1 MNAHD
6 ILDMIGDAKGTYVW
20 DAQQVRSGNIHSSG
34 KKLFA
39 KKLWLIA
46 AIIALILLLVGCAI
60 VYVLSLQDMKIGENT
75 ITEREHYGPN
85 WEVIEET
92 QITYDVLSVQSFSDS
107 PNQRATKE
115 WREYTETFELDYFF
129 SLPEEV
135 GRAVPEGYS
144 NYGCRT
150 PEMMEKLDEI
160 AENYS
165 LKLMGESL
173 YTNQDYVTILLD
185 AVEIPELLH
194 PQTYAE
200 VRLESAGIYQNG
212 SFQLGV
218 DIVLDESFD
227 WPYYVMAD
235 LHYSIKGYFDPYTI
249 RLRDLDTV
257 QEWEY
262 TLADGKTALLA
273 LDQETALILVEG
285 EKGFFAM
292 DFDSQM
298 GIDRV
303 TPEMME
309 RIADLFNFSMIPHIP
324 TEEEWETAKVAFQA
338 AEEQD
343 LLRYNAW
350 IEENRAENRKENYD
364 AWVQQVLENGREIE
378 SLGYTFYDIDSNG
391 AQELLIG
398 RDGYCTAIYWEQNG
412 KTEQFANAAENLYV
426 CEDGKVAFVLMP
438 GIEEYNFVQLKNG
451 TSIGLGSIKH
461 TPGNPEGEYR
471 TSDPEKWGVYNY
483 ISKEEYDATL
493 SSYVRI
499 PIRFMPLTEYPLNE
513 PATGGPQSH
522 VYNTTYTSYEEMIRI
537 RLTDKKERWGRWAYD
552 LIDLDGDGQE
562 EMVWREDERY
572 FIYTMVD
579 GTVCNYSMINDGT
592 LTICDDSIVQAVIHY
607 GPENYTVR
615 FYRLNR
621 GHIELMDYL
630 RYDVDVDPENPW
642 FRSPD
647 LTGQDFTLEPISEM
661 EAKSII
667 ASYDSLD
674 IDMKPIADYPFE

>member
-92 QITYDVLSVQSFSDS
+92 QITYDVLSVQSFSGS
-107 PNQRATKE
+107 PNQQATKE
-115 WREYTETFELDYFF
+115 WREYTDTFELDYFF

-185 AVEIPELLH
+185 AVKIPELLH

-285 EKGFFAM
+285 EEGFFAM

-298 GIDRV
+298 GIDRL

-309 RIADLFNFSMIPHIP
+309 RIADLFNFSMVPHKP
-324 TEEEWETAKVAFQA
+324 TQKEWEATKAAFHT

-343 LLRYNAW
+343 LQNYNAW
-350 IEENRAENRKENYD
+350 IEENRADDRKEGYD
-364 AWVQQVLENGREIE
+364 PWVRQTLENSREIE
-378 SLGYTFYDIDSNG
+378 NLGYAFYDIDGNG
-391 AQELLIG
+391 TQELLIG
-398 RDGYCTAIYWEQNG
+398 RDGYCTAIYWERDG
-412 KTEQFANAAENLYV
+412 KTEQFANAGENLYV
-426 CEDGKVAFVLMP
+426 CENGKVVFVLMP
-438 GIEEYNFVQLKNG
+438 GKEEYNFVQLKNG
-451 TSIGLGSIKH
+451 TVIGLGGVQH

-471 TSDPEKWGVYNY
+471 TSDPERWGKYIY
-483 ISKEEYDATL
+483 ISKEEYEETL
-493 SSYVRI
+493 SVYKRI
-499 PIRFMPLTEYPLNE
+499 PITFVPLTEYPLSE
-513 PATGGPQSH
+513 PVTIGLQSH
-522 VYNTTYTSYEEMIRI
+522 VYNTIFTSYEEMIRI
-537 RLTDKKERWGRWAYD
+537 RLTDKKERWSRWAYD
-552 LIDLDGDGQE
+552 LIDMDGDGQE
-562 EMVWREDERY
+562 EMIWREDDRY

-592 LTICDDSIVQAVIHY
+592 MTVCGDSIVQAVIHY

-621 GHIELMDYL
+621 GYIELVDYL
-630 RYDVDVDPENPW
+630 RYDVDRDPENPW